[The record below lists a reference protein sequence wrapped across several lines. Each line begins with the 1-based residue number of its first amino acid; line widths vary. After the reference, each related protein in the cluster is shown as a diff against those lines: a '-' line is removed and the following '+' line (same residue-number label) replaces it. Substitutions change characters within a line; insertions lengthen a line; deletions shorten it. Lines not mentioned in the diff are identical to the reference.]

1 MTSSQGR
8 TPDPAHGRCRGG
20 VALVM
25 IVGMEMALVLGLV
38 ALALVDSTSL
48 GTLVIPLWLLMSP
61 ERPPVRRMVAYLG
74 AIAGFYFAVG
84 VLVLLTASTG
94 IAAAGSVLRGPVAL
108 GVQLVLGVGLFAIS
122 WRFDSRAK
130 AGGGGRVTRW
140 RAKALDAQSSGSGV
154 AVLAMSAGALELVT
168 MLPYLAAIGLMISS
182 GLSPAVSTGLLAGY
196 CVVMVLPAC
205 LLILAR
211 TVAHTRVEPWLARA
225 DGFLSRHADSALGWV
240 LGIAGFLL
248 ARDAA
253 AQLFFR

>member
-1 MTSSQGR
+1 
-8 TPDPAHGRCRGG
+8 
-20 VALVM
+20 
-25 IVGMEMALVLGLV
+25 MEMALVLGLV

-108 GVQLVLGVGLFAIS
+108 GVQLALGVGLFAIS

-130 AGGGGRVTRW
+130 AGGGGGRVTRW

-154 AVLAMSAGALELVT
+154 AVLAVSAGALEVVT

-182 GLSPAVSTGLLAGY
+182 GLSAAVSAAALAGY

-205 LLILAR
+205 LLVLAR

-240 LGIAGFLL
+240 LGIAGFLI

-253 AQLFFR
+253 VQLFFR

>member
-1 MTSSQGR
+1 M
-8 TPDPAHGRCRGG
+8 D
-20 VALVM
+20 
-25 IVGMEMALVLGLV
+25 IALVLGLV

-74 AIAGFYFAVG
+74 VIAGFYLAVG
-84 VLVLLTASTG
+84 VLILLAASTG
-94 IAAAGSVLRGPVAL
+94 IAAAGSALRGPVAL
-108 GVQLVLGVGLFAIS
+108 GVQLALGLGLFAIS
-122 WRFDSRAK
+122 WRFDSRSK
-130 AGGGGRVTRW
+130 DGGAGGRVTRW
-140 RAKALDAQSSGSGV
+140 RAKALDAQSSGSGL

-168 MLPYLAAIGLMISS
+168 MLPYLAAIGLM
-182 GLSPAVSTGLLAGY
+182 VSTGLSLAVSIPLLAGY
-196 CVVMVLPAC
+196 CAMMVLPAC

-211 TVAHTRVEPWLARA
+211 TVAHTRAEPWLTRA

-253 AQLFFR
+253 AGLFFH

>member
-1 MTSSQGR
+1 
-8 TPDPAHGRCRGG
+8 
-20 VALVM
+20 M

-74 AIAGFYFAVG
+74 AIAGFYFVVG

-94 IAAAGSVLRGPVAL
+94 FAAAGSVLRGPVAL
-108 GVQLVLGVGLFAIS
+108 GVQLALGVGLFAIS

-130 AGGGGRVTRW
+130 ADGGGGGRVTRW
-140 RAKALDAQSSGSGV
+140 RARALDAQSSGSGV

-182 GLSPAVSTGLLAGY
+182 GLSPAVSAGLLAGY

-211 TVAHTRVEPWLARA
+211 TVAHARVEPWLTRA

-240 LGIAGFLL
+240 LGIAGFLI

-253 AQLFFR
+253 VHALLPLITCEYRASRDRSRARRYR

>member
-1 MTSSQGR
+1 
-8 TPDPAHGRCRGG
+8 
-20 VALVM
+20 
-25 IVGMEMALVLGLV
+25 MEMALVLGLV

-108 GVQLVLGVGLFAIS
+108 GVQLALGAGLFAIS

-130 AGGGGRVTRW
+130 AGGGDGGRVTRW
-140 RAKALDAQSSGSGV
+140 RARALDAQSSGSGV

-182 GLSPAVSTGLLAGY
+182 GLSPAVSAGLLAGY

-240 LGIAGFLL
+240 LGIAGFLI

-253 AQLFFR
+253 VQLFFR

>member
-1 MTSSQGR
+1 M
-8 TPDPAHGRCRGG
+8 RGS
-20 VALVM
+20 VALLM
-25 IVGMEMALVLGLV
+25 IVCMEMALVLGLV

-84 VLVLLTASTG
+84 MVILLTASTG
-94 IAAAGSVLRGPVAL
+94 ISVAGSVLRGPVAL
-108 GVQLVLGVGLFAIS
+108 SAQLALGVGLFAIS

-130 AGGGGRVTRW
+130 GGGGRVTRW

-154 AVLAMSAGALELVT
+154 AVLAMSAGSLELVT
-168 MLPYLAAIGLMISS
+168 MLPYLAAIGLMVSS
-182 GLSPAVSTGLLAGY
+182 GLSPAVSAAALAGY

-205 LLILAR
+205 LLIVAR
-211 TVAHTRVEPWLARA
+211 TVAHTWVEPWLARA
-225 DGFLSRHADSALGWV
+225 DSFLSRHADSALGWV

-253 AQLFFR
+253 ALLFFQ

>member
-1 MTSSQGR
+1 
-8 TPDPAHGRCRGG
+8 
-20 VALVM
+20 M
-25 IVGMEMALVLGLV
+25 IVRMEMELVLGLV

-48 GTLVIPLWLLMSP
+48 GTLVIPLWLVMSP

-84 VLVLLTASTG
+84 LLVLLTASTG

-108 GVQLVLGVGLFAIS
+108 GVQLALGVGLFAIS

-130 AGGGGRVTRW
+130 AGAGGGRVTRW

-154 AVLAMSAGALELVT
+154 AVLAVSAGALEVVT

-182 GLSPAVSTGLLAGY
+182 GLSPAFSAAALAGY

-205 LLILAR
+205 LLILVR
-211 TVAHTRVEPWLARA
+211 SVAHARVEPWLARA
-225 DGFLSRHADSALGWV
+225 DSFLSRHADSALGWV
-240 LGIAGFLL
+240 LGIAGFLI

-253 AQLFFR
+253 ALLFFR

>member
-1 MTSSQGR
+1 
-8 TPDPAHGRCRGG
+8 
-20 VALVM
+20 
-25 IVGMEMALVLGLV
+25 MEMALVLGLV

-108 GVQLVLGVGLFAIS
+108 GVQLALGVGLFAIS

-130 AGGGGRVTRW
+130 AVGGGGGGGRVTRW
-140 RAKALDAQSSGSGV
+140 RARALDAQSSGSGV

-182 GLSPAVSTGLLAGY
+182 GLSPAVSAGLLAGY

-211 TVAHTRVEPWLARA
+211 TVAHTRVEPWLTRA

-240 LGIAGFLL
+240 LGIAGFLI

-253 AQLFFR
+253 VQLFFR